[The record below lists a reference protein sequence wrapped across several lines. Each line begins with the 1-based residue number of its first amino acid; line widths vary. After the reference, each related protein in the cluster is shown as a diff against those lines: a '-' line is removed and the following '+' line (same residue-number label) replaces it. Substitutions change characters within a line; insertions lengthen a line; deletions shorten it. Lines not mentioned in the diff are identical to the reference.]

1 MHRCDGAG
9 TVADGGADGGWT
21 MRVAVANNKGG
32 AGKTTV
38 IAHLAEALAARGRR
52 VLTVDMDPQANLSRR
67 LGYGEAELTG
77 MVTTAEVVAANRKG
91 CAVDGVVGCRW
102 GSTPHAGDDVEELA
116 RHIDLLPA
124 RYDLE
129 ARVSEAGQLGS
140 HERLTKGLDG
150 VAEDYDVV
158 LLDCPPSLGHLTQ
171 LGLAASDAVV
181 LVVRPEYDHLQ
192 GAIRVRDFVHA
203 YRHHL
208 GRPDLDVLGVVVNE
222 HDRRRGLHHW
232 HTESVTETFGALLWN
247 PPVPSR
253 AALAEAIDAAQPL
266 RARGASARP
275 LVETFVALADQ
286 LEVARHGI

>member
-1 MHRCDGAG
+1 
-9 TVADGGADGGWT
+9 

-52 VLTVDMDPQANLSRR
+52 VLAVDMDPQANLSRR
-67 LGYGEAELTG
+67 LGYGESELID

-91 CAVDGVVGCRW
+91 CASDGLAACRW
-102 GSTPHAGDDVEELA
+102 DLVPGAPEEVRALAG
-116 RHIDLLPA
+116 RIDLLPA

-140 HERLTKGLDG
+140 HERLTRALDG
-150 VAEDYDVV
+150 VAEDYDAV

-192 GAIRVRDFVHA
+192 GAIRVRDFVSA

-208 GRPDLDVLGVVVNE
+208 GRPDLDVLGVIVNE
-222 HDRRRGLHHW
+222 HDRRRGLHQW
-232 HTESVTETFGALLWN
+232 HAESVSEAFGTLVWQ
-247 PPVPSR
+247 PPIPAR

-266 RARGASARP
+266 RARGAAARP
-275 LVETFVALADQ
+275 LVETFVGLADQ
-286 LEVARHGI
+286 LEAARHA

>member
-1 MHRCDGAG
+1 
-9 TVADGGADGGWT
+9 

-52 VLTVDMDPQANLSRR
+52 VLAVDMDPQANLSRR
-67 LGYGEAELTG
+67 LGYGEAELTS

-91 CAVDGVVGCRW
+91 CAADGLVRCRW
-102 GSTPHAGDDVEELA
+102 GLTPHAGDEVVALA
-116 RHIDLLPA
+116 DRVDLLPA

-140 HERLTKGLDG
+140 HERLTRALDG
-150 VAEDYDVV
+150 VAEDYDTV

-171 LGLAASDAVV
+171 LGLAASDGLV

-192 GAIRVRDFVHA
+192 GAIRVRDFVRA
-203 YRHHL
+203 YRRHL
-208 GRPDLDVLGVVVNE
+208 GRPDLGVLGVVVNE

-232 HTESVTETFGALLWN
+232 HTESVAETFGDLVWN

-266 RARGASARP
+266 RARGAVARP
-275 LVETFVALADQ
+275 LVDTFAALADQ
-286 LEVARHGI
+286 LEAARHDS